1 MAKRSVRAYV
11 ELASGLGEM
20 TRARAVEAA
29 QELVTLAGT
38 KGSSGKV
45 AKQVE
50 KLAGDLLGAAEQNRA
65 HVVGLVQREVESA
78 VARVDVTRLL
88 TEVQALG
95 ATVAGLAAQV
105 DELARSAGGRP
116 GRAPR
121 PGLAEAALAS
131 ALATSSPAPAR
142 KAPARKAPARKAP
155 PRKAPAKSSTAPRT
169 AATQAAKKSAAK
181 KSTATKS
188 APAKKA
194 PAKTSAPAA
203 KKSAARTSTAKKSA
217 PAKKATATKSA
228 PAKKAMTRK
237 ATTKKAPAKKAT
249 TKKATTKKTTATK
262 AGA

>member
-116 GRAPR
+116 ARAPR
-121 PGLAEAALAS
+121 SGLAEAALAS
-131 ALATSSPAPAR
+131 APASPDPVR

-155 PRKAPAKSSTAPRT
+155 PRKAPAKNSTAPRT
-169 AATQAAKKSAAK
+169 AATQAAKKSA
-181 KSTATKS
+181 
-188 APAKKA
+188 
-194 PAKTSAPAA
+194 
-203 KKSAARTSTAKKSA
+203 
-217 PAKKATATKSA
+217 AKKATATKSA

>member
-29 QELVTLAGT
+29 QELVTLAGA

-105 DELARSAGGRP
+105 DELARSAGGRA

-121 PGLAEAALAS
+121 AGLAEVTEPVLAS
-131 ALATSSPAPAR
+131 PPATSSAAPAR

-155 PRKAPAKSSTAPRT
+155 ARRAPAKKSAAKTSAAKKSAAKTSTAPRT
-169 AATQAAKKSAAK
+169 AATQVAKKSAAK
-181 KSTATKS
+181 KSTA
-188 APAKKA
+188 
-194 PAKTSAPAA
+194 
-203 KKSAARTSTAKKSA
+203 KKSAAKTSTAKRSPVSQRIGGTSGVQRPPATTSA
-217 PAKKATATKSA
+217 AKKG
-228 PAKKAMTRK
+228 
-237 ATTKKAPAKKAT
+237 TTKKA
-249 TKKATTKKTTATK
+249 
-262 AGA
+262 GA

>member
-29 QELVTLAGT
+29 QEIVALAGS

-50 KLAGDLLGAAEQNRA
+50 KLAGDLLTAAEQNRA

-78 VARVDVTRLL
+78 VDRVDVTRIVS
-88 TEVQALG
+88 EVQTLG

-105 DELARSAGGRP
+105 DELARSVGTRA
-116 GRAPR
+116 GRAPHA
-121 PGLAEAALAS
+121 GLADVVEPVLADPP
-131 ALATSSPAPAR
+131 ALATTAPAR

-155 PRKAPAKSSTAPRT
+155 AKRSTRPRT
-169 AATQAAKKSAAK
+169 QAVQTAKKSAAK
-181 KSTATKS
+181 RT
-188 APAKKA
+188 
-194 PAKTSAPAA
+194 AKT
-203 KKSAARTSTAKKSA
+203 TTTAKTA
-217 PAKKATATKSA
+217 AT
-228 PAKKAMTRK
+228 
-237 ATTKKAPAKKAT
+237 KAPAKKAAT
-249 TKKATTKKTTATK
+249 TKAAAQKAPATKAPAKKTAAKKTPAKKTPAKKTTTAKASATKKTTTAKKTAKK

>member
-29 QELVTLAGT
+29 QELVTLAGA

-95 ATVAGLAAQV
+95 ATVAEDAVPAGAKVAV
-105 DELARSAGGRP
+105 VARPAGPEHPVHEVLARLRTAGH
-116 GRAPR
+116 RAVLVDCGWPR
-121 PGLAEAALAS
+121 GGADVETWGA
-131 ALATSSPAPAR
+131 SPAVAR
-142 KAPARKAPARKAP
+142 VLLAVLRGEVGR
-155 PRKAPAKSSTAPRT
+155 
-169 AATQAAKKSAAK
+169 
-181 KSTATKS
+181 
-188 APAKKA
+188 
-194 PAKTSAPAA
+194 
-203 KKSAARTSTAKKSA
+203 
-217 PAKKATATKSA
+217 
-228 PAKKAMTRK
+228 
-237 ATTKKAPAKKAT
+237 
-249 TKKATTKKTTATK
+249 
-262 AGA
+262 